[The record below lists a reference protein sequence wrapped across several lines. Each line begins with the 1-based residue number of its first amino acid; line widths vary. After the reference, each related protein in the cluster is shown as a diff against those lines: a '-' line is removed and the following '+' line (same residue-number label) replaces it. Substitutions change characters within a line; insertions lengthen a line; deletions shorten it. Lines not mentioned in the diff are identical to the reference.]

1 MPNKKNQTD
10 VKVLAD
16 KFKAM
21 KGMIM
26 TQYQGL
32 SVGQISELRTELRK
46 CGCEYLVVKN
56 TLSKIAL
63 KEIGLESVGEYFDG
77 PTAVVVESSDPV
89 SPAKVVAE
97 FSKKNEKLVIKAG
110 FLDGKILDKSMI
122 KSLASLPSK
131 EVLIAKMLG
140 SMNAPISGLVN
151 VMHGTIRNLVYVLNA
166 VKEKQQ
172 VNA

>member
-26 TQYQGL
+26 TEYHGL
-32 SVGQISELRTELRK
+32 SVSEISELRSELRK

-63 KEIGLESVGEYFDG
+63 KEVGLETVNQYFDG
-77 PTAVVVESSDPV
+77 PTAVVVESTDPV
-89 SPAKVVAE
+89 EPAKIVSEFAKKYGKFVV
-97 FSKKNEKLVIKAG
+97 KAG
-110 FLDGKILDKSMI
+110 LLDGKILGAAEI

-140 SMNAPISGLVN
+140 SMMSPISGFVN
-151 VMHGTIRNLVYVLNA
+151 VLQGTTRNLVYVLNA
-166 VKEKQQ
+166 IKEKQ

>member
-10 VKVLAD
+10 VKILAE

-26 TQYQGL
+26 TEYHGL
-32 SVGQISELRTELRK
+32 SVSQISELRSELRK

-63 KEIGLESVGEYFDG
+63 KEVGLESVNEYFDG
-77 PTAVVVESSDPV
+77 PTAIVVESGDPV

-97 FSKKNEKLVIKAG
+97 FAKKNEKFVVKAG
-110 FLDGKILDKSMI
+110 LLDGKILAAGEI
-122 KSLASLPSK
+122 KSLAALPSK

-140 SMNAPISGLVN
+140 SMQAPISGFVN
-151 VMHGTIRNLVYVLNA
+151 VLQGSLRNLVYVLNA
-166 VKEKQQ
+166 VKEKQA
-172 VNA
+172 NA

>member
-1 MPNKKNQTD
+1 MPNKKNQTE
-10 VKVLAD
+10 VKNLTD

-26 TQYQGL
+26 TEYHGL
-32 SVGQISELRTELRK
+32 SVSEISALRTELRK

-63 KEIGLESVGEYFDG
+63 KEVGLETINQYFDG
-77 PTAVVVESSDPV
+77 PTAVVVESTDPV
-89 SPAKVVAE
+89 EPAKIVSEFAKKYEKFVV
-97 FSKKNEKLVIKAG
+97 KAG
-110 FLDGKILDKSMI
+110 LLDGKILAAAEI
-122 KSLASLPSK
+122 KSLAALPSK

-140 SMNAPISGLVN
+140 SMMSPISGFVN
-151 VMHGTIRNLVYVLNA
+151 VLQGTTRNLVCVLNA
-166 VKEKQQ
+166 IKEKQ

>member
-26 TQYQGL
+26 TEYHGL
-32 SVGQISELRTELRK
+32 SVSEISELRSELRK

-63 KEIGLESVGEYFDG
+63 KEVGLETVNQYFDG
-77 PTAVVVESSDPV
+77 PTAVVVESTDPV
-89 SPAKVVAE
+89 EPAKIVSEFAKKYGKFVV
-97 FSKKNEKLVIKAG
+97 KAG
-110 FLDGKILDKSMI
+110 LLDGKILGAAEI

-140 SMNAPISGLVN
+140 SMMSPISGFVN
-151 VMHGTIRNLVYVLNA
+151 VLQGTTRNLVCVLNA
-166 VKEKQQ
+166 IKEKQ